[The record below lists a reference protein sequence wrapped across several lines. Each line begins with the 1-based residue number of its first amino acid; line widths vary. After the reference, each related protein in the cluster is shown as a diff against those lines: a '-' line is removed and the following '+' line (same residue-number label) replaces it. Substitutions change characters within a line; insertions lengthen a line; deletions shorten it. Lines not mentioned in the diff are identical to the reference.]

1 MGRVGGA
8 KTFINSIGTWQYQE
22 DGTVRLISEVKQP
35 KRVTNKRKWRK
46 NAGQKER
53 V

>member
-1 MGRVGGA
+1 MTSE
-8 KTFINSIGTWQYQE
+8 KTFINSIGTWKIQE

-35 KRVTNKRKWRK
+35 NRVKRRRKWKK
-46 NAGQKER
+46 NARQEER